1 MIKDI
6 MNHNADAVAGQK
18 EMDALKKYFPQCFH
32 ADGVFD
38 RGFQGCIAWRNYHYG

>member
-18 EMDALKKYFPQCFH
+18 EMDALKKYFPPVLSC
-32 ADGVFD
+32 
-38 RGFQGCIAWRNYHYG
+38 

>member
-18 EMDALKKYFPQCFH
+18 EMDAEEVLPSVLSC
-32 ADGVFD
+32 
-38 RGFQGCIAWRNYHYG
+38 

>member
-18 EMDALKKYFPQCFH
+18 EMDALKSTSPSAFMLT
-32 ADGVFD
+32 A
-38 RGFQGCIAWRNYHYG
+38 NLT